1 MKELETINNVDE
13 NEVKEVNEAK
23 ENLGGDS
30 KFSEFSFSDTLK
42 NVEEIGKKQAEADID
57 QREDLINNFP
67 DLESGDLKKVYQES
81 KAKKNIAILK
91 AKSEIEGV
99 KQEARL
105 GEDFSQKKETIL
117 AKLKKA
123 DNIETLNIK
132 EEYKQL
138 IEEKSLELAENSEKT
153 DVFKF
158 VLHNLDEFN
167 KAELDKKS
175 FFVKTVNKIS
185 DLTNKYL
192 YIYIPQKIKDSR
204 YGNYVKY
211 TGAAAIGTALVATIA
226 PSTVALG
233 SLGIGGYFGLKLA
246 KKVIGATVGGLAGAG
261 AAKLYDKLINEKKEK
276 TEQELIDKAIEDKK
290 PFSDIVNLIDASSTE
305 RIKRENNKLKLVL
318 LAGISV
324 GFTTYGALDS
334 VDDLLSN
341 DNSNIED
348 YSSDHKEGNLLKDS
362 AKNIYDKVSI
372 FDKIM
377 HKIKDVLGD
386 H

>member
-13 NEVKEVNEAK
+13 NEVKEAK
-23 ENLGGDS
+23 ENLKDDS
-30 KFSEFSFSDTLK
+30 KFSFSDTLK